1 MSVARLPSHMR
12 WKLFADL
19 RDVAGDRHVEV
30 DVEAGA
36 SVEEALSALL
46 SARPALRERVTGD
59 DGELAEHV
67 NVYRNGESLSRD
79 DFGEPVEPDDEL
91 ALFPPVSGG

>member
-1 MSVARLPSHMR
+1 MR

-36 SVEEALSALL
+36 SVEAALAALL
-46 SARPALRERVTGD
+46 EARPALRERVTGD
-59 DGELAEHV
+59 DGGLAEHV
-67 NVYRNGESLSRD
+67 NVYRNGEALARD
-79 DFGEPVEPDDEL
+79 DFDDPVGPDDEL

>member
-1 MSVARLPSHMR
+1 MR

-30 DVEAGA
+30 DVGADA
-36 SVEEALSALL
+36 SVAEALSALL
-46 SARPALRERVTGD
+46 DARPALRERVTGD

-67 NVYRNGESLSRD
+67 NVYRNGESVARD
-79 DFGEPVEPDDEL
+79 EFDDPVGTDDEL